1 MRMKFLVG
9 PVTIRQD
16 FRLKECGF
24 RLDVKKVISYNEDGG
39 MLEQAGQEK

>member
-9 PVTIRQD
+9 PVTIRQST
-16 FRLKECGF
+16 LKECGF